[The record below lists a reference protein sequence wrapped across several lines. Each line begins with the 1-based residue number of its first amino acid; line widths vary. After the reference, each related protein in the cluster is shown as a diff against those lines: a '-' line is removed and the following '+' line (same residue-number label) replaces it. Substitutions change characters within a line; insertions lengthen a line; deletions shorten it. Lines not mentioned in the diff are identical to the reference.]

1 MSTWSMAQRDAV
13 VREIAQ
19 RARVEKVLVTPDA
32 HLVVDLG
39 LSSLDLL
46 SVLAFVEQTCGARF
60 PDALLPTLVTLE
72 AIDRAVSAHGAVA
85 AEHA

>member
-1 MSTWSMAQRDAV
+1 MNTWSMAQRDAV

-19 RARVEKVLVTPDA
+19 RARVEQARVTPEA

-72 AIDRAVSAHGAVA
+72 AIGLAVSTHRPHA
-85 AEHA
+85 AEYA

>member
-1 MSTWSMAQRDAV
+1 M
-13 VREIAQ
+13 
-19 RARVEKVLVTPDA
+19 
-32 HLVVDLG
+32 VDLG

-72 AIDRAVSAHGAVA
+72 AIDRAVSAHGAAA